1 MENKQIQK
9 ETRNLNKYIGTDFRC
24 NFKSSLSF
32 GRKMDFQIKQVFFF
46 FQFKISITMYHSIH
60 NDAQPSLSSLTSCPI
75 LC

>member
-32 GRKMDFQIKQVFFF
+32 GRKMEIGRAHV
-46 FQFKISITMYHSIH
+46 
-60 NDAQPSLSSLTSCPI
+60 
-75 LC
+75 

>member
-46 FQFKISITMYHSIH
+46 FNLKFQLPCITPFIMM
-60 NDAQPSLSSLTSCPI
+60 PSPHCPH
-75 LC
+75 